1 MQEQKPTYIR
11 KLQLFWNKL
20 RRPYRI
26 VIINPFTFEEKR
38 KWQLTR
44 MNVFIAM
51 TLLVFLIASATYL
64 FIAYTPFKYSIPGYL
79 TEQEQK
85 RIERMDKENIER
97 LDNLIAELEQKQLFI
112 DNITAVLNGR
122 VTTMPLDSTLQAQEP
137 VNVEFP
143 TSKEDSI
150 LRAQV
155 SEEERL
161 NLAKPIAK
169 SGDKIN
175 LANIL
180 LFRPVDGKL
189 TNAYNKEDGHMG
201 IDIIAPESEPVK
213 ATLDGTIIFA
223 SWTSDNGYV
232 IQIQHAYNLISV
244 YKHNSVLLKKVGE
257 TVKSGEAISFIGN
270 SGELSEGPHLHFE
283 LWQNGQALNPAEYI
297 SF

>member
-11 KLQLFWNKL
+11 KLQLFWNKI

-44 MNVFIAM
+44 MNVFVAL
-51 TLLVFLIASATYL
+51 TLFVFLVSSSTYFL
-64 FIAYTPFKYSIPGYL
+64 IAYTPFRYSIPGYL
-79 TEQEQK
+79 TEEEQK
-85 RIERMDKENIER
+85 RIERMDKENIDR
-97 LDNLIAELEQKQLFI
+97 LDSLITQLELKQLYI
-112 DNITAVLNGR
+112 ENISAVLSGKVN
-122 VTTMPLDSTLQAQEP
+122 TMPEDSIIQSGSA
-137 VNVEFP
+137 VKVEFP
-143 TSKEDSI
+143 KSKEDSL

-189 TNAYNKEDGHMG
+189 TNNFNKENGHMG

-257 TVKSGEAISFIGN
+257 TVKAGEAISFIGN

-283 LWQNGQALNPAEYI
+283 LWQNGQALNPSEYI

>member
-1 MQEQKPTYIR
+1 MQEQKSTYIR
-11 KLQLFWNKL
+11 KLLLFWNKL
-20 RRPYRI
+20 RRPYRL

-44 MNVFIAM
+44 MNVFIAL
-51 TLLVFLIASATYL
+51 TLLVFLISSATYL

-85 RIERMDKENIER
+85 RLERMDKENIER
-97 LDNLIAELEQKQLFI
+97 LDKLLEELEQKQLFI

-122 VTTMPLDSTLQAQEP
+122 VTTMPSDSAVQTQEP
-137 VNVEFP
+137 VKIEFP
-143 TSKEDSI
+143 TSKEDSM

-161 NLAKPIAK
+161 NLAKPMAK

-175 LANIL
+175 LANVL
-180 LFRPVDGKL
+180 LFRPVDGKV
-189 TNAYNKEDGHMG
+189 TNAFNKLDGHMG
-201 IDIIAPESEPVK
+201 IDIIAPEYEPVK

-232 IQIQHAYNLISV
+232 VQIQHPYNLISV

-257 TVKSGEAISFIGN
+257 TVKAGEAISFIGN

-283 LWQNGQALNPAEYI
+283 LWQNGQALDPSEYL